1 MARTYLPHPTANPRL
16 QHSKPIFR
24 IRVALFLIHHA
35 RPNVANQVNLATI
48 GMLPTKTFLASPSR
62 TVMEMDEAPTS
73 STSLRA
79 GTLHISQDPK
89 QVLERRYHRRTSS
102 FPTSLSF
109 RTSLSLNIFRKN
121 KDRSPKAATK
131 ASNKVNPEPND
142 TAPNAEGEEPYEVAP
157 GIWSNEATAKV
168 FGYLDNTFSQT
179 KGKNYRRKERSESAG
194 PSLYHRKNRS
204 PSPGERLVQNTD
216 VTRPEC
222 NRLAS
227 SSWRTY
233 GRHTEE
239 SVKTGQGGTDQV
251 EGVAGKV
258 EARPHRG
265 MGRDTSTY
273 RTMRTVSKDDTLVA
287 RGANPRTGVVSPYAT
302 SESAES
308 GYMTRGRREETA
320 GWREKRTKDGKG
332 MERTASG
339 KWMQDNQG
347 WSLVGSRA
355 MTPVAQS
362 VGTGLEKRRSS
373 VPVEELQDRFVVN
386 MPSAK
391 EPAPLQ
397 LSREQIAA
405 YQRSVERA
413 CRDIGGIQALVDP
426 ETLPTP
432 RVMTPEGPSTP
443 PRRLEKI
450 KRKEVGSAVSQ
461 RRGSTDTVI
470 IRSQARASS
479 MPTPRKEQQRHFRA
493 RVISPGNTVLD
504 VSKQGAGHSNDFE
517 HQGDPFLGVR
527 QDARSYQTNATPSPS
542 HQTRYAENHQHH
554 LNHSQ
559 SGGLTDT
566 VTYAHQSPSQSLM
579 QRLPPVNLVHPRQA
593 SIPRPK
599 PSDQNLT
606 QSQNVPLPTTISTAI
621 TTPIT
626 TTTTPLH
633 PCLPRLD
640 GTNSGPQ
647 ANLPQAHL
655 QQAHLP
661 QRRTPKVRFQPAAA
675 AAFAA
680 SSDSTS
686 RHHQRAIVE
695 PRNQAKSGMP
705 LSLVAGHPQRPKTE
719 ANRNASTYA
728 SGSLPLP
735 DPCQRANDL
744 NLDLGA
750 GSKVRM
756 QRGERSAS
764 GPAVQDI
771 ERVPRQPIT
780 DNGHGDIRIRGKRMG
795 EGAVAMDR
803 GNKVRMSNIQ
813 ATTGAKSR
821 GHANSATVNSS
832 FRNENHVQLS
842 NTTPTNSHSSDEVL
856 FGEKSADSCLS
867 PAPITTTTTT
877 STDRGPRPTLTEHEA
892 SPPTPSLLTTLHTI
906 RDAAHLLERNLHFS
920 FSRVAADAFVSLLQ
934 MNQHVLATLH
944 PSSRAIGVLTLC
956 KGHEGA
962 GLEEWVRA
970 IRDVVLAALY
980 LVVLGAVLGVV
991 GRVLG
996 WVCRCVLGVWAFG
1009 RGVLGWGRWVLG
1021 V

>member
-1 MARTYLPHPTANPRL
+1 
-16 QHSKPIFR
+16 
-24 IRVALFLIHHA
+24 
-35 RPNVANQVNLATI
+35 
-48 GMLPTKTFLASPSR
+48 
-62 TVMEMDEAPTS
+62 MDEAPTS

-109 RTSLSLNIFRKN
+109 RTSLSLNFFRKN

-142 TAPNAEGEEPYEVAP
+142 TTPSAEGEEPYEVAP

-168 FGYLDNTFSQT
+168 FGYLDNPFSPT
-179 KGKNYRRKERSESAG
+179 KGKNYRRKKRSESAG
-194 PSLYHRKNRS
+194 PSLSHRKNRS
-204 PSPGERLVQNTD
+204 PSPGERSVQNTD

-222 NRLAS
+222 NRLAN

-239 SVKTGQGGTDQV
+239 SVKTGQGRTDQV

-265 MGRDTSTY
+265 MARDTSAY
-273 RTMRTVSKDDTLVA
+273 RTMRTVSKDDTLLA

-320 GWREKRTKDGKG
+320 GWREKRTKDEKG
-332 MERTASG
+332 MEGIASG
-339 KWMQDNQG
+339 KWMQGNQG

-391 EPAPLQ
+391 EPSPLQ
-397 LSREQIAA
+397 SSREQIAA

-450 KRKEVGSAVSQ
+450 KRKEVGSAASQ

-479 MPTPRKEQQRHFRA
+479 MPTPRKEQQQQFRA
-493 RVISPGNTVLD
+493 RVISPGDTVLD
-504 VSKQGAGHSNDFE
+504 VSKQSGGHSHDIE
-517 HQGDPFLGVR
+517 HQRDPFLGVR
-527 QDARSYQTNATPSPS
+527 QDARFYQTNATPSSS
-542 HQTRYAENHQHH
+542 HLTRYTENHQHH
-554 LNHSQ
+554 LNQSQ
-559 SGGLTDT
+559 SGGTTGT
-566 VTYAHQSPSQSLM
+566 VTYAHQSPSQSLR

-599 PSDQNLT
+599 PSDQNLI

-640 GTNSGPQ
+640 GTNSDPQ
-647 ANLPQAHL
+647 ANLPP
-655 QQAHLP
+655 AHLP
-661 QRRTPKVRFQPAAA
+661 QRLTPKMTFQPAAA

-680 SSDSTS
+680 SSDSTP
-686 RHHQRAIVE
+686 RHHQRAIAD

-705 LSLVAGHPQRPKTE
+705 LSLVVGHPQRPKTE
-719 ANRNASTYA
+719 ANGNASTYA

-735 DPCQRANDL
+735 YPFRRVDDL
-744 NLDLGA
+744 TLDLGTA
-750 GSKVRM
+750 SKVRM
-756 QRGERSAS
+756 PRGERSAS
-764 GPAVQDI
+764 GPAVRDV
-771 ERVPRQPIT
+771 ERVPCRRIT
-780 DNGHGDIRIRGKRMG
+780 DNGHGDMRSRGKRMG
-795 EGAVAMDR
+795 EGAVAVDG
-803 GNKVRMSNIQ
+803 GNRVRISNIQ
-813 ATTGAKSR
+813 ATTRPNSI
-821 GHANSATVNSS
+821 GHTNLATVNSP
-832 FRNENHVQLS
+832 FRNGHHVQLA
-842 NTTPTNSHSSDEVL
+842 NTPPADPRSSDEVL
-856 FGEKSADSCLS
+856 FGESADSCSS
-867 PAPITTTTTT
+867 PATTTT
-877 STDRGPRPTLTEHEA
+877 STDRDPAPTLTEHDT
-892 SPPTPSLLTTLHTI
+892 SPPPPPPSLLTTLHAL

-920 FSRVAADAFVSLLQ
+920 FARLAIDAFLSLLQ

-944 PSSRAIGVLTLC
+944 PSSKAIGVLTLG

-962 GLEEWVRA
+962 GLEEWARA
-970 IRDVVLAALY
+970 ISDVVLAALY
-980 LVVLGAVLGVV
+980 LVVLGLVVGVV

-996 WVCRCVLGVWAFG
+996 WVCGCVVGVWAFG
-1009 RGVLGWGRWVLG
+1009 RGVWAWGRWGLG